1 MSATEFHI
9 EVQPSIPARLARLTD
24 LANDLR
30 YSWDRQT
37 RSLFARL
44 NRDLWAEVGHNPK
57 VFLRRVEERR
67 LQQAAEDAVY
77 LDTYDQ
83 VVARYDTYVSDPPRR
98 NGASLA
104 PEDLVAYFSAE
115 FGFHESFQIYSGGLG
130 VLAADHCKS
139 ASDLGLPFVAVGLL
153 YRQGYFTQTI
163 DADGRQIATYTPT
176 DFADLPLAPAR
187 DSAGG
192 ELRVRVAIA
201 GHDVALRVWV
211 ARAGRVKLL
220 LLDAD
225 LPENSDADR
234 QITYQLYGGDVE
246 TRIKQEIVLGIGGVR
261 AIRALGLAPTVW
273 HINEG
278 HAAFS
283 MLERCRE
290 QVAAGLD
297 FAGALEATAGTTIF
311 TTHTPV
317 ESGHDIFTVELVERS
332 LKDIVEAV
340 GLSTADVAA
349 LGETP
354 NYPNLFNQTALA
366 IRASR
371 YQNGVSRIH
380 RQTSALLCA
389 PLWPQ
394 VPPDENPMSYVTNGV
409 HVGTFLA
416 REWVDT
422 FDTSLGSEWRGS
434 LADADFWRRIETIP
448 DQLYW
453 SVRQAIKAAL
463 MNDLRARLRRQYR
476 RNGASET
483 QINHLL
489 RLLNP
494 EEPDVLLVG
503 FARRFATYKR
513 ATLLLVDRPRLARL
527 VGNAD
532 RPIVFVFAGK
542 AHPADV
548 AAQEMIHELFALTRD
563 PAFEGRILIVE
574 GYDMSLARKMVSGVD
589 VWLNTPRFPMEASG
603 TSGQKAGM
611 NGVIN
616 LSVLDGW
623 WGEGFDGANGW
634 AIPPF
639 PVEADIDRRD
649 REEAANLY
657 DILEQEVLPLY
668 YERHGSHGFSK
679 AWVEKSKRSMRTLLP
694 RFSSTRM
701 VTEYSHS
708 FYKAASAHG
717 RALNAGGFAGA
728 KELAA
733 WKARV
738 RKARSGTSLRLLA
751 QPQSVLRFGSETRIE
766 VAVKLNGLSTKD
778 VRVECLFG
786 DRAYPFTDAG
796 ALPDGEHRMTLD
808 LHPESCG
815 LVTYRIRM
823 YPYHE
828 LLAHPHEVGLMIWL
842 SQDAA

>member
-9 EVQPSIPARLARLTD
+9 EVQPNIPARLARLSD

-30 YSWDRQT
+30 YSWDRLT

-44 NRDLWAEVGHNPK
+44 NRELWDQVGHNPK

-77 LDTYDQ
+77 LDAYDLA
-83 VVARYDTYVSDPPRR
+83 VSRYDTYVSEPPRR
-98 NGASLA
+98 NGASLQA
-104 PEDLVAYFSAE
+104 DDLVAFFSAE
-115 FGFHESFQIYSGGLG
+115 FGFHESFHIYSGGLG
-130 VLAADHCKS
+130 VLSADHCKS

-163 DADGRQIATYTPT
+163 DADGHQIASYSPT
-176 DFADLPLAPAR
+176 DFADLPLTPAS
-187 DSAGG
+187 DSDSG
-192 ELRVRVAIA
+192 ELRVHVKIESRE
-201 GHDVALRVWV
+201 VALRIWV
-211 ARAGRVKLL
+211 ARAGRMKLL

-225 LPENSDADR
+225 LPENSEADR
-234 QITYQLYGGDVE
+234 QITYQLYGGDYAN
-246 TRIKQEIVLGIGGVR
+246 RIKQEVVLGIGGVR
-261 AIRALGLAPTVW
+261 AIRALGLSPTVW

-283 MLERCRE
+283 VMERCRE
-290 QVAAGLD
+290 HVVAGLD
-297 FAGALEATAGTTIF
+297 PASALEAVAASTIF

-317 ESGHDIFTVELVERS
+317 EAGHDIFTNELVQKT
-332 LKDIVEAV
+332 L
-340 GLSTADVAA
+340 ADVIEQLCMPATEVTK
-349 LGETP
+349 LGAGP
-354 NYPNLFNQTALA
+354 DRPDLFNQTAFA
-366 IRASR
+366 IRGSR

-380 RQTSALLCA
+380 RNTSAQLTSW
-389 PLWPQ
+389 LWPQ
-394 VPPDENPMSYVTNGV
+394 LPPDENPMSYVTNGV
-409 HVGTFLA
+409 HVSTFLA

-422 FDTSLGSEWRGS
+422 FDTALGAEWRGA
-434 LADADFWRRIETIP
+434 LADADFWRRLDTIP

-463 MNDLRARLRRQYR
+463 MNDLRARLTRQYR

-483 QINHLL
+483 QIKHLL

-494 EEPDVLLVG
+494 EDPDVLLIG

-513 ATLLLVDRPRLARL
+513 ATLVLQDRGRLARF
-527 VGNAD
+527 VGDAQ
-532 RPIVFVFAGK
+532 RPVVFLFAGK
-542 AHPADV
+542 AHPADQ
-548 AAQEMIHELFALTRD
+548 AAQEMIRELFALTRD
-563 PAFEGRILIVE
+563 PAFEGRILVVE
-574 GYDMSLARKMVSGVD
+574 GYDISLARKMVTGVD

-611 NGVIN
+611 NGAIN

-639 PVEADIDRRD
+639 PVEADVERRD

-657 DILEQEVLPLY
+657 DILEQDVLPLY
-668 YERHGSHGFSK
+668 YERHGLGFPK

-701 VTEYSHS
+701 VTEYANAL
-708 FYKAASAHG
+708 YKRASGHG
-717 RALNAGGFAGA
+717 RELHADRFAGA

-733 WKARV
+733 WKERV
-738 RKARSGTSLRLLA
+738 RAAWSGASLRLLA
-751 QPQSVLRFGSETRIE
+751 EPQQVIKFGGETRLE
-766 VAVKLNGLSTKD
+766 VAVKLNGLSTQD

-786 DRAYPFTDAG
+786 DRAYQFVDAG
-796 ALPDGEHRMTLD
+796 RLDGDEHRVTLD
-808 LHPESCG
+808 LRPESCG
-815 LVTYRIRM
+815 LVNYRIRM
-823 YPYHE
+823 YPFHR
-828 LLAHPHEVGLMIWL
+828 LLAHPLEVGLMIWL
-842 SQDAA
+842 SQDAT

>member
-9 EVQPSIPARLARLTD
+9 EVQPSIPARLARLSD

-44 NRDLWAEVGHNPK
+44 NRELWAQVGHNPK

-77 LDTYDQ
+77 LDAYDLA
-83 VVARYDTYVSDPPRR
+83 VSRYDTYVSEPPRR
-98 NGASLA
+98 NGASLGA
-104 PEDLVAYFSAE
+104 DDLVAYFSAE
-115 FGFHESFQIYSGGLG
+115 FGFHESFQVYSGGLG

-139 ASDLGLPFVAVGLL
+139 ASDIGLPFVAIGLL

-163 DADGRQIATYTPT
+163 DSDGHQIAAYVPT
-176 DFADLPLAPAR
+176 DFADLPLTPASDR
-187 DSAGG
+187 ASG
-192 ELRVRVAIA
+192 ELRVHVKVFDR
-201 GHDVALRVWV
+201 DVALRVWV

-225 LPENSDADR
+225 LPENSETDR
-234 QITYQLYGGDVE
+234 HITYQLYGGDVE
-246 TRIKQEIVLGIGGVR
+246 TRIKQEAVLGIGGVR
-261 AIRALGLAPTVW
+261 AVHALGLSPTVW

-283 MLERCRE
+283 VIERCRE
-290 QVAAGLD
+290 HVSTGLD
-297 FAGALEATAGTTIF
+297 LASALEAVAARTIF

-317 ESGHDIFTVELVERS
+317 EAGHDIFTNDLVEQA
-332 LKDIVEAV
+332 LKDTIEQLGTPAV
-340 GLSTADVAA
+340 AVTA
-349 LGETP
+349 LGAGADQPE
-354 NYPNLFNQTALA
+354 LFNQTALA
-366 IRASR
+366 IRGSR

-380 RQTSALLCA
+380 RQASALLCA

-394 VPPDENPMSYVTNGV
+394 VPPDENPLSYVTNGV

-422 FDTSLGSEWRGS
+422 FDTALGAEWRGA
-434 LADADFWRRIETIP
+434 LADVAFWHRIDSIP
-448 DQLYW
+448 DQLFW
-453 SVRQAIKAAL
+453 SVRQSIKAGL
-463 MNDLRARLRRQYR
+463 MNDLRERLTRQYR

-483 QINHLL
+483 QISHLL

-494 EEPDVLLVG
+494 ADPDVLLIG

-513 ATLLLVDRPRLARL
+513 ATLLLQDRGRLARFI
-527 VGNAD
+527 GD
-532 RPIVFVFAGK
+532 PERPVVFVFAGK
-542 AHPADV
+542 AHPAD
-548 AAQEMIHELFALTRD
+548 APAQEMIRELFTLTRD
-563 PAFEGRILIVE
+563 PAFDGRILIVE

-589 VWLNTPRFPMEASG
+589 VWLNTPRFPLEASG

-639 PVEADIDRRD
+639 PVEAAVDRRD

-668 YERHGSHGFSK
+668 YDRRGHGFPK
-679 AWVEKSKRSMRTLLP
+679 AWVEKSKRSMRTILP
-694 RFSSTRM
+694 RFSAARM
-701 VTEYSHS
+701 VTEYANA
-708 FYKAASAHG
+708 FYKRASAHG
-717 RALNAGGFAGA
+717 RALHAERFAGA
-728 KELAA
+728 KKLAA

-738 RKARSGTSLRLLA
+738 RAAWSGMSVRLLA
-751 QPQSVLRFGSETRIE
+751 QPQPVVKFGGDARIE
-766 VAVKLNGLSTKD
+766 VAAKLNGLSAQD
-778 VRVECLFG
+778 VRVECLL
-786 DRAYPFTDAG
+786 DDHAYQFADAG
-796 ALPDGEHRMTLD
+796 QLGADERRMTLD
-808 LHPESCG
+808 LRPECCG

-823 YPYHE
+823 YPFHE

-842 SQDAA
+842 S

>member
-9 EVQPSIPARLARLTD
+9 EVQPSIPARLARLPD

-30 YSWDRQT
+30 YSWDRLT

-44 NRDLWAEVGHNPK
+44 NRELWSTVGHNPK

-77 LDTYDQ
+77 LDAYDLA
-83 VVARYDTYVSDPPRR
+83 VSRYDNYVSEPPRR

-104 PEDLVAYFSAE
+104 ADDLVAFFSAE

-163 DADGRQIATYTPT
+163 DGDGHQLATYIPT
-176 DFADLPLAPAR
+176 DFADLPLAPAS
-187 DSAGG
+187 DPATG
-192 ELRVRVAIA
+192 ELRVRVKIGARE
-201 GHDVALRVWV
+201 VALRVWV

-225 LPENSDADR
+225 LPENSEADR

-246 TRIKQEIVLGIGGVR
+246 TRINQEIVLGIGGVR
-261 AIRALGLAPTVW
+261 ALRALGLSPTVW
-273 HINEG
+273 HVNEG

-283 MLERCRE
+283 AIERCRE
-290 QVAAGLD
+290 HVSTGLD
-297 FAGALEATAGTTIF
+297 FASAMEAVAARTIF

-317 ESGHDIFTVELVERS
+317 AAGHDVFTNELFVRA
-332 LKDIVEAV
+332 LKDVIDQLGVPAAE
-340 GLSTADVAA
+340 VAR
-349 LGETP
+349 LGYLPDRPE
-354 NYPNLFNQTALA
+354 LFNQTALA
-366 IRASR
+366 IRGSR

-380 RQTSALLCA
+380 RHTSAVLCA

-422 FDTSLGSEWRGS
+422 FDTSLGSEWRGA
-434 LADADFWRRIETIP
+434 LADPDFWKRVETIP

-453 SVRQAIKAAL
+453 SVRQSIKTSL
-463 MNDLRARLRRQYR
+463 INDLRARLTNQYR

-494 EEPDVLLVG
+494 ADPDVLLIG

-513 ATLLLVDRPRLARL
+513 ATLLLQDRGRLARL
-527 VGNAD
+527 VGDAA
-532 RPIVFVFAGK
+532 RPVVFVFAGK
-542 AHPADV
+542 AHPAD
-548 AAQEMIHELFALTRD
+548 APAQEMIRELFALTRD
-563 PAFEGRILIVE
+563 PAFEGRVLVVE
-574 GYDMSLARKMVSGVD
+574 GYDMSLARKMIAGVD
-589 VWLNTPRFPMEASG
+589 VWLNTPLFPLEASG

-611 NGVIN
+611 NGAIN

-639 PVEADIDRRD
+639 PVEADVDRRD

-657 DILEQEVLPLY
+657 DILEQEVVPLY
-668 YERHGSHGFSK
+668 FERRGQGFPRG
-679 AWVEKSKRSMRTLLP
+679 WVEKSKRSMRTILP
-694 RFSSTRM
+694 RFSAARM
-701 VTEYSHS
+701 VSEYAQAL
-708 FYKAASAHG
+708 YKQASAHG
-717 RALNAGGFAGA
+717 RALFAERFAGA
-728 KELAA
+728 KKLAA
-733 WKARV
+733 WKDRV
-738 RKARSGTSLRLLA
+738 RAAWSDVSLRLLA
-751 QPQSVLRFGSETRIE
+751 QPQPVVKFGSEARIE
-766 VAVKLNGLSTKD
+766 VAVKLNGLSTSD

-786 DRAYPFTDAG
+786 ERAYQFADAG
-796 ALPDGEHRMTLD
+796 PLDGGERRMTLD
-808 LHPESCG
+808 LRPESCG

-828 LLAHPHEVGLMIWL
+828 LLAHPHEVGLMVWL